1 MLLNEE
7 KSLLMLMH
15 GLDFLLASS
24 SLILKVFPLFQ
35 ERWLVHMR
43 IKLLS
48 CILYLIWAFNNKLNL
63 THMLFNG
70 PLLHFLNGQ

>member
-48 CILYLIWAFNNKLNL
+48 CILYLI
-63 THMLFNG
+63 
-70 PLLHFLNGQ
+70 